1 MEQVKLIGIILL
13 GFVVASSLSF
23 VTAEKVD
30 HIRKFTFAF
39 LAPILFLGSI
49 YKANLDNIPSLGLVA
64 AYLGALCLM
73 FLFVKYLCR
82 NDENHNQ
89 GNIKALSALYPN
101 ALGVGTAIIFPLY
114 GSQAEL
120 ILMGIIF
127 INITLILPAFNVLMI
142 GLGNSSNFSYKKI
155 ITDPIILAIV
165 AGIIINKTGLIIPAP
180 IFLSIEII
188 GAIAVPSF
196 LAVLGATLSFY
207 SFNDLRKENINLLL
221 LVKLILFPLT
231 TFALGKYCFGLSP
244 LEIKVTV
251 IIASLPTGLNV
262 FILSERYQSAQK
274 TTASVIVLSTVLS
287 LVTIQGW
294 DSIIE
299 FLN

>member
-1 MEQVKLIGIILL
+1 
-13 GFVVASSLSF
+13 
-23 VTAEKVD
+23 
-30 HIRKFTFAF
+30 
-39 LAPILFLGSI
+39 
-49 YKANLDNIPSLGLVA
+49 
-64 AYLGALCLM
+64 M

-82 NDENHNQ
+82 NDRNHNQ

-114 GSQAEL
+114 SGQAEL

-127 INITLILPAFNVLMI
+127 INITFILPAFNVLMI

-155 ITDPIILAIV
+155 ITDPIILAIIL
-165 AGIIINKTGLIIPAP
+165 GIIINKTGLIIPSP
-180 IFLSIEII
+180 IFFAIETI
-188 GAIAVPSF
+188 GSIAVPSF

-207 SFNDLRKENINLLL
+207 SFKELRKENINLLL
-221 LVKLILFPLT
+221 LVKLIFFPLT
-231 TFALGKYCFGLSP
+231 TFVLGKYLFGLSP

-262 FILSERYQSAQK
+262 FILSERYQAAQK
-274 TTASVIVLSTVLS
+274 ATASVIVLSTVLS

-294 DSIIE
+294 NTVIE